1 MSSMHVCVEGTS
13 TAVIEAETESSYIY
27 MDKVYYTIIII
38 IIIALIANI
47 ILIIK
52 KSLKIV
58 LIKLVVPKG
67 CMLLVHPYYVAD
79 KAVSRME

>member
-1 MSSMHVCVEGTS
+1 MYVCVEGTS
-13 TAVIEAETESSYIY
+13 IAVIEAETESSYIWIR
-27 MDKVYYTIIII
+27 YTI
-38 IIIALIANI
+38 ATQYYYSTDNI

-67 CMLLVHPYYVAD
+67 CMLYIPINI
-79 KAVSRME
+79 M